1 MDTPMQLSTIDMNLL
16 VALDALLA
24 EGSVTRAAARVGL
37 SPSAMSHALA
47 RLRKLLDDPILLR
60 SRSGLSPTP
69 RARTLQ
75 PELREALDR
84 IRVAL
89 AASPAF
95 DPASSNQTFS
105 VSCQDVTQIL
115 LIPRLLR
122 LFETLAP
129 GARLDVWPLAPRGQV
144 PHDLEQGTYDV
155 AIGQFPEVPRA
166 IRTEVLFEDPIACL
180 VRRDHPRIRSEL
192 TREQYAAERHLAV
205 ASVGNVELPFSLD
218 RLLEQVG
225 IRRRIVASVRSLVVA
240 PVVVAHTDLVC
251 TASEIIVGALAADLG
266 VRFVPMPIDLPPQP
280 LHLVWHRR
288 MQHDP
293 AHTWFRTVVTQ
304 CASEAA
310 RR

>member
-1 MDTPMQLSTIDMNLL
+1 MQLSAIDMNLL

-205 ASVGNVELPFSLD
+205 ASLATWSSRSRSIGCSSRSASSAGSSRVCGVSWSLRSSSHTPTWSALPPRS
-218 RLLEQVG
+218 
-225 IRRRIVASVRSLVVA
+225 SLVRWL
-240 PVVVAHTDLVC
+240 PIS
-251 TASEIIVGALAADLG
+251 ASGSCRCRSIFRPSRSISCGIVGCSTT
-266 VRFVPMPIDLPPQP
+266 P
-280 LHLVWHRR
+280 
-288 MQHDP
+288 
-293 AHTWFRTVVTQ
+293 RTRG
-304 CASEAA
+304 SGP
-310 RR
+310 

>member
-1 MDTPMQLSTIDMNLL
+1 MQLSAIDMNLL

-60 SRSGLSPTP
+60 SSGGLSPTP

-84 IRVAL
+84 IRAAL

-129 GARLDVWPLAPRGQV
+129 ARASMSGRWPLAARCRTTSSRARTTSRSAVSRGSAR
-144 PHDLEQGTYDV
+144 DLHRSPVRGS
-155 AIGQFPEVPRA
+155 GRVPRA
-166 IRTEVLFEDPIACL
+166 QGPPANRQ
-180 VRRDHPRIRSEL
+180 R
-192 TREQYAAERHLAV
+192 
-205 ASVGNVELPFSLD
+205 
-218 RLLEQVG
+218 
-225 IRRRIVASVRSLVVA
+225 
-240 PVVVAHTDLVC
+240 AH
-251 TASEIIVGALAADLG
+251 A
-266 VRFVPMPIDLPPQP
+266 
-280 LHLVWHRR
+280 
-288 MQHDP
+288 
-293 AHTWFRTVVTQ
+293 
-304 CASEAA
+304 
-310 RR
+310 